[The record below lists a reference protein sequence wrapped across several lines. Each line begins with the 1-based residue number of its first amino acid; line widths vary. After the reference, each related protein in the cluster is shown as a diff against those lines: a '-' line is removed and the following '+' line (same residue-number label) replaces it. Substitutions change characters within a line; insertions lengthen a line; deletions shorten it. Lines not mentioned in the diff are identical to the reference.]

1 MSQMQKQDRKMM
13 RQKDGLP
20 QPGMGWF
27 EELTRGNQRT
37 YGKLGPTSNH
47 TDCSNGTIFLS
58 HHFLSATAEYYRW
71 MQGMQ
76 FCW

>member
-1 MSQMQKQDRKMM
+1 MM

-20 QPGMGWF
+20 QLGMGWF

-47 TDCSNGTIFLS
+47 TDCP
-58 HHFLSATAEYYRW
+58 
-71 MQGMQ
+71 
-76 FCW
+76 